1 MFKSR
6 TLKACCLVFLSIFAA
21 EFAWAQQ
28 DDQPTPLS
36 TARLILAGM
45 DKDSNSLENAQLQII
60 AAYCRRQD
68 FANALEMVNQVNRSQ
83 RVQVLSYLGKQAL
96 AARDTTTTKK
106 VLQITLD
113 LLPDVDDEDN
123 SDFWKAPELV
133 DLSLATDDPEMA
145 LKFIAK
151 SERGA
156 RKAKALVK
164 LAEYFNKQGD
174 KEKTVR
180 YLESALSESP
190 NFETDEADYLLE
202 LTMKAATELAKLG
215 LTERAEELTKRA
227 QDLVESGHSSEL
239 KGGLALMFARMG
251 EYSQAVS
258 IMESMSDQKLGTMI
272 SMSIIYKNAG
282 DERTALALIT
292 EACRLGLEKERDRY
306 SESRNAKALAEAY
319 LKLDRG
325 DEAFELLPRIID
337 DNDLRIVAI
346 ALADW
351 FQARERTND
360 ARFTLDVARK
370 RISKIVSEKSGDI
383 PGSASTSRAQQKSHE
398 LLALAEAYGRI
409 SDPIGAERASR
420 AIDHPQYRASALAL
434 AASSFAKA
442 GDSSKAAE
450 LLTEARRLS
459 DKAPE
464 YHHDTFRESALYR
477 MVKSAGDAGL
487 TNFASDALEQ
497 FLRTLV
503 KNDSYDSQIGTLFE
517 MGLEIEAAEIPISKQ
532 SRSLL
537 KQISA
542 RAREDQ

>member
-6 TLKACCLVFLSIFAA
+6 TLKASCLFIFSIFAA
-21 EFAWAQQ
+21 EFACAQQ

-45 DKDSNSLENAQLQII
+45 DRDSYGLENAQLQIVH
-60 AAYCRRQD
+60 AYCQRQD
-68 FANALEMVNQVNRSQ
+68 FANALEMANQLNRNE

-106 VLQITLD
+106 VLQVALD

-156 RKAKALVK
+156 RRAKALVK
-164 LAEYFNKQGD
+164 LAEYFNKQAD
-174 KEKTVR
+174 KEKTFR
-180 YLESALSESP
+180 YLESALAESA

-202 LTMKAATELAKLG
+202 LTIKAATELAKLG
-215 LTERAEELTKRA
+215 LKERAGELTKRA
-227 QDLVESGHSSEL
+227 QELVESGHSPEL
-239 KGGLALMFARMG
+239 QGGLVLMFARMG
-251 EYSQAVS
+251 DYSQAVS
-258 IMESMSDQKLGTMI
+258 IMESMNDQKLGTMI
-272 SMSIIYKNAG
+272 SLSFIYKNAG
-282 DERTALALIT
+282 DEGTALALMT
-292 EACRLGLEKERDRY
+292 EACRIGLEKERDRY
-306 SESRNAKALAEAY
+306 SASRNARALAEAY

-337 DNDLRIVAI
+337 NYDLRIVAI

-351 FQARERTND
+351 FQARKRTND

-383 PGSASTSRAQQKSHE
+383 PGSASTSRAQQKSHD

-409 SDPIGAERASR
+409 PDPIGAERASR
-420 AIDHPQYRASALAL
+420 AIDQPQYRASALAL
-434 AASSFAKA
+434 VASSFAKA

-450 LLTEARRLS
+450 LLTVARRLS

-464 YHHDTFRESALYR
+464 YHHDAFRECALYL

-487 TNFASDALEQ
+487 TDFASDTLEQ

-503 KNDSYDSQIGTLFE
+503 KNDSYDSQLGTLFE
-517 MGLEIEAAEIPISKQ
+517 MGLEIDAAGIPISKE
-532 SRSLL
+532 SRYLL

-542 RAREDQ
+542 KAREDQ